1 MSFLPL
7 LLCLALQSPEPDS
20 RLVHTVFFW
29 MKSDVTDA
37 QKSEFLIGLRTLVEI
52 DEIESSY
59 VGVPADTRR
68 PVIDSSYSFSI
79 TLIFRT
85 KSDQDAYQSHP
96 NHLLFIDRYSDLWER
111 VVVYD
116 AVSP

>member
-7 LLCLALQSPEPDS
+7 LLCLALQAPEPDS

-29 MKSDVTDA
+29 MKSDVTNA
-37 QKSEFLIGLRTLVEI
+37 QKSEFLKGLRTLVEI

-59 VGVPADTRR
+59 IGVPADTRR

-85 KSDQDAYQSHP
+85 KGDQDAYQSHP
-96 NHLLFIDRYSDLWER
+96 DHLLFIDRYSDLWER